1 MSYQQE
7 QVREWTWVFG
17 AEHPDREWINSPFD
31 SWEKNPHYTG
41 PKGRHPEDDY
51 EEGYDHK
58 PEGEDIVL
66 VPMYEPMFEPDADDI
81 PF

>member
-41 PKGRHPEDDY
+41 PKGRHPEDDA
-51 EEGYDHK
+51 D
-58 PEGEDIVL
+58 DDL
-66 VPMYEPMFEPDADDI
+66 VDELLELHRQQFGPRTIDTDDI